1 MIEIDLKNATLYD
14 PDAAEDSDIGC
25 DDIIPPE
32 AYGRRI
38 RVIHTDNEKGVEVKR
53 VRMVTTTVRELAGF
67 DLTVTPGVAI
77 SGQDCIMLTGSEG
90 RLFFG
95 KGCTS
100 ITRRTVKMMRVSI
113 MANGKLRV
121 VV

>member
-1 MIEIDLKNATLYD
+1 MIEIDLRNAVLYD
-14 PDAAEDSDIGC
+14 PDAEHESDIGC
-25 DDIIPPE
+25 EDIIPPE

-38 RVIHTDNEKGVEVKR
+38 RVIHTDNETGVKVKR
-53 VRMVTTTVRELAGF
+53 VRMNVPTVRRFAGF
-67 DLTVTPGVAI
+67 ELTVTPGVAI

-100 ITRRTVKMMRVSI
+100 ITRKTVRMMRVSI